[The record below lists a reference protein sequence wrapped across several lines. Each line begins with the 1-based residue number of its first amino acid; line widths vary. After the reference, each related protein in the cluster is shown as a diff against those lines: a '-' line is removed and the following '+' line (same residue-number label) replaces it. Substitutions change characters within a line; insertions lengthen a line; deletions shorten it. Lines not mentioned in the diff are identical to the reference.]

1 MSGTQN
7 GSTHLIGQTRNLDAP
22 FISNH
27 VLIVFFFPEYL
38 LNDKPF
44 SMAEQKAFFSFFFFI
59 EI

>member
-38 LNDKPF
+38 LNDKHF
-44 SMAEQKAFFSFFFFI
+44 SMAE
-59 EI
+59 